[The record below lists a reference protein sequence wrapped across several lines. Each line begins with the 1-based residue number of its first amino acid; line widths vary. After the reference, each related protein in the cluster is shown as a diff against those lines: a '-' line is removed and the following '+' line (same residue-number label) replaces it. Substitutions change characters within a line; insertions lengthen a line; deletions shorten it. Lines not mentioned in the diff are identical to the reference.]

1 MKKKKKSKA
10 KSSSFGELYFDEIKS
25 RDTSRKQKEFEKM
38 LFRDRGKGLENFRLE
53 DLNPIAPD
61 VDTYK
66 ALSNWLSKLKITSR
80 TAYTILEKFLFTD
93 KNSRQNFFQHVVLKD
108 LEDNKV
114 EARRLLDAI
123 KEHGNKKVFERTDSD
138 EALSAF
144 ETMTLYHAPKKIKTF
159 TADITKIRASLG
171 EKRKSDGTYKKNQ
184 LAAATLRQAKK
195 KFKGKRLF

>member
-38 LFRDRGKGLENFRLE
+38 LFRDRGKGLENIRME
-53 DLNPIAPD
+53 SLNPIAPD

-66 ALSNWLSKLKITSR
+66 ALSNWLEKLKITSR

-114 EARRLLDAI
+114 EARRLLAAI
-123 KEHGNKKVFERTDSD
+123 KKHGNKKVFERTDSD

-144 ETMTLYHAPKKIKTF
+144 ETMTLYRSPPKIKTF

-171 EKRKSDGTYKKNQ
+171 TKRKRDGSYARNQ
-184 LAAATLRQAKK
+184 LAVAKARAARKSY
-195 KFKGKRLF
+195 KGKREF